1 MRRARTPPSP
11 YRALAHHP
19 ANGQL
24 ADSASLIR
32 SFNIETNP
40 ARPIRPSPLTAS
52 TFPDMPLD
60 LVDRMRSFPLFMS
73 ASEDFLVAIGKYL
86 RPQVHAAHDHI
97 LTEGDEAK
105 AMYWLVRG
113 VVAVT
118 SRDGEAIYAELKPG
132 SFFGEIGVLMNVPRT
147 ATIIARTKCLLLV
160 LKKEDLQLELPKFP
174 DMDKAI
180 RHEAHER
187 LAITAKKRQESGR
200 GLKLDHHQNTARE
213 AIPGEVATGE
223 EGVIKDGV
231 VNNKKRKSP
240 SPGALED
247 PAAGSALGSGG
258 VNVRQTLKELPL
270 FSTLPP
276 DILHQLGLNAQPK
289 TYAPFTDIIRQ
300 GTLGN
305 EIYFIV
311 RGEAEVIHEPPEG
324 QVRKRSKRSSL
335 IRPRLR
341 QGQYF
346 GEVASLGLSQ
356 KRTATVRS
364 ITVVECLMI
373 SGEALDELWRK
384 CPSGLREQVEET
396 ARNRIRKDDGEDVD
410 MTDAESMAGDSAPV
424 TPVQANPQVTF
435 TTPSK
440 PASPVKDE
448 SKQLIP
454 KDPDPYLSVDMENL
468 RNRRR
473 ASLAPPTP
481 PSDSPGT
488 PSTNGGRPQMIDT
501 TTPIKFAWS
510 SMSSPVSEGPTKK
523 ARLSTKPITFKDKGE
538 RKKSLPDDI
547 LITIFQHLNAV
558 DLFRLRS
565 LSTHWLKVLST
576 SLKLCHNVDLSVYN
590 RRVTDDILVN
600 RLAPFLG
607 HRPISVDVS
616 NCFHITDEGFSSFWR
631 LCGRNVKI
639 WKMKS
644 VWEVSANQILEMSD
658 HAKSLEEVDWSNCR
672 KVGDNLLARVVGWV
686 VPDHPPQK
694 QVVISSSA
702 ARLRNQ
708 RQQAHTVTLPPPGTV
723 IGCPQLKRLNLS
735 YCKHITDR
743 SMAHMAAHASNRLQS
758 LSLTRCTSIT
768 DAGFQSWAAF
778 RFVNLSH
785 LCLADCTYLSDNA
798 IVALVN
804 AAKSL
809 THLDLSFC
817 CALSDTATEV
827 VALGLPRLQELK
839 MAFCGS
845 AVSDSSLA
853 CISLHLNDL
862 ERLSVRG
869 CVRVTASGVESVL
882 EGCGRLAW
890 IDVSQCRNLEGWING
905 GGVTRWGYDERT
917 VRISGIDIKSMSII
931 PPRGARNRRARRPV
945 GFVVEKGTGE
955 LPMKQWVTNQD
966 GLDKLQFVDVPE
978 PSELKESEVLVQI
991 QSVSLNYRDTEER
1004 RRETENAPNLVCM
1017 GLYSHHKSIGNDKEI
1032 IPTSDCCGVIVKA
1045 GPGATESGLREGDRV
1060 ASIFNQTH
1068 QTGQVV
1074 EKDMASGLGLPLDG
1088 CLTQY
1093 RVFPAYGLVKVPE
1106 YLTDDEA
1113 ACLPIA
1119 AVTAWMGINS
1129 FQPMGQP
1136 LQGKDKVVLLQGTG
1150 GVAISGLQIAKASGL
1165 TTIITSSSDK
1175 KLELAKSLGADH
1187 IINYK
1192 TTPNWDDTVLELTQ
1206 GRGADVVLEC
1216 GGAQTLSKSF
1226 RCVAFGGLISA
1237 IGYLSGK
1244 EDEAGNRMNANVLAL
1259 SRNVTFKGIL
1269 NGPKDRFG
1277 EMLRVYEREQIRP
1290 VVDRTFEFEKADEAL
1305 KYLFSGGHFG
1315 KVVVRV
1321 Q

>member
-32 SFNIETNP
+32 SFNVETNP

-73 ASEDFLVAIGKYL
+73 ASDDFLIAIGKYL
-86 RPQVHAAHDHI
+86 RPQVHSAHDLI
-97 LTEGDEAK
+97 LTEGDDAK

-180 RHEAHER
+180 RQEAHER
-187 LAITAKKRQESGR
+187 LAITAKKRQENRR
-200 GLKLDHHQNTARE
+200 GLKPESHDGSARE
-213 AIPGEVATGE
+213 AVPGEVPAAE
-223 EGVIKDGV
+223 QGVISDGGV

-247 PAAGSALGSGG
+247 PSAGSALGSG
-258 VNVRQTLKELPL
+258 VVSVRQTLKELPL
-270 FSTLPP
+270 FSALPP
-276 DILHQLGLNAQPK
+276 DILHHLGLNAQPK

-300 GTLGN
+300 GTLGS

-311 RGEAEVIHEPPEG
+311 RGEAEVIHEVPEG
-324 QVRKRSKRSSL
+324 QAQKRSKRSSL
-335 IRPRLR
+335 IRPRLK

-373 SGEALDELWRK
+373 SAEALDDLWKR
-384 CPSGLREQVEET
+384 CPGSLKEQVEET
-396 ARNRIRKDDGEDVD
+396 ARNRIRKDDNDDVE
-410 MTDAESMAGDSAPV
+410 MTDAENEAGDPLPA
-424 TPVQANPQVTF
+424 TPIRTNPQVVF

-440 PASPVKDE
+440 PASPIKDE
-448 SKQLIP
+448 SEHLIP
-454 KDPDPYLSVDMENL
+454 SDPDPFLSVDMENM

-473 ASLAPPTP
+473 ASLTPPTP
-481 PSDSPGT
+481 PNESLST
-488 PSTNGGRPQMIDT
+488 PTANGGRSLIIDT
-501 TTPIKFAWS
+501 TTPVKFVLPT
-510 SMSSPVSEGPTKK
+510 MSSPNSEGPTKK
-523 ARLSTKPITFKDKGE
+523 ARLLDKSPRRGDE
-538 RKKSLPDDI
+538 RKEGVPLPDDI

-558 DLFRLRS
+558 DVFRLRR

-576 SLKLCHNVDLSVYN
+576 STKLCHHVDLASYN
-590 RRVTDDILVN
+590 RQVTDDILIK

-616 NCFHITDEGFSSFWR
+616 NCFHITDEGFSSFWK
-631 LCGRNVKI
+631 LCGKNVKI
-639 WKMKS
+639 WRMKS

-658 HAKSLEEVDWSNCR
+658 HAKNLEEVDWSNCR

-702 ARLRNQ
+702 ARLRGQ
-708 RQQAHTVTLPPPGTV
+708 RQLTHTVTLPPPGTI
-723 IGCPQLKRLNLS
+723 IGCPKLKRLNLS

-743 SMAHMAAHASNRLQS
+743 SMAHMAAHASSRLQS

-768 DAGFQSWAAF
+768 DAGFQSWAPF

-798 IVALVN
+798 IAALVN
-804 AAKSL
+804 AAKAL

-827 VALGLPRLQELK
+827 VALGLPHLRELK

-853 CISLHLNDL
+853 CIALHLNDL

-882 EGCGRLAW
+882 EGCGRLTW

-905 GGVTRWGYDERT
+905 GGVTRWGYDEKTARVT
-917 VRISGIDIKSMSII
+917 GFDIKNMNLI
-931 PPRGARNRRARRPV
+931 PPRGVRNRRARRPV
-945 GFVVEKGTGE
+945 GFVVEKGPGE
-955 LPMKQWVTNQD
+955 L
-966 GLDKLQFVDVPE
+966 
-978 PSELKESEVLVQI
+978 
-991 QSVSLNYRDTEER
+991 R
-1004 RRETENAPNLVCM
+1004 
-1017 GLYSHHKSIGNDKEI
+1017 
-1032 IPTSDCCGVIVKA
+1032 
-1045 GPGATESGLREGDRV
+1045 
-1060 ASIFNQTH
+1060 
-1068 QTGQVV
+1068 
-1074 EKDMASGLGLPLDG
+1074 
-1088 CLTQY
+1088 
-1093 RVFPAYGLVKVPE
+1093 
-1106 YLTDDEA
+1106 
-1113 ACLPIA
+1113 
-1119 AVTAWMGINS
+1119 
-1129 FQPMGQP
+1129 
-1136 LQGKDKVVLLQGTG
+1136 
-1150 GVAISGLQIAKASGL
+1150 
-1165 TTIITSSSDK
+1165 
-1175 KLELAKSLGADH
+1175 
-1187 IINYK
+1187 
-1192 TTPNWDDTVLELTQ
+1192 
-1206 GRGADVVLEC
+1206 
-1216 GGAQTLSKSF
+1216 
-1226 RCVAFGGLISA
+1226 
-1237 IGYLSGK
+1237 
-1244 EDEAGNRMNANVLAL
+1244 
-1259 SRNVTFKGIL
+1259 
-1269 NGPKDRFG
+1269 
-1277 EMLRVYEREQIRP
+1277 
-1290 VVDRTFEFEKADEAL
+1290 
-1305 KYLFSGGHFG
+1305 
-1315 KVVVRV
+1315 
-1321 Q
+1321 

>member
-24 ADSASLIR
+24 PDSASLIR
-32 SFNIETNP
+32 SFNVETNP

-73 ASEDFLVAIGKYL
+73 ASDDFLIAIGKYL
-86 RPQVHAAHDHI
+86 RPQ
-97 LTEGDEAK
+97 GDEAK

-113 VVAVT
+113 VVA
-118 SRDGEAIYAELKPG
+118 LKPG

-147 ATIIARTKCLLLV
+147 ATIIAQ
-160 LKKEDLQLELPKFP
+160 DLHIELPKFP
-174 DMDKAI
+174 DMEKAI

-187 LAITAKKRQESGR
+187 GR
-200 GLKLDHHQNTARE
+200 APKLENPKIHARD
-213 AIPGEVATGE
+213 AAPGEVTTGD
-223 EGVIKDGV
+223 EG
-231 VNNKKRKSP
+231 RKSP

-247 PAAGSALGSGG
+247 LTAGSALGSGL

-276 DILHQLGLNAQPK
+276 DILHFLGMSAQPK
-289 TYAPFTDIIRQ
+289 TYSPFTDIIRQ

-311 RGEAEVIHEPPEG
+311 RGEAEVIHETPEG
-324 QVRKRSKRSSL
+324 QTQKRAKRSSL

-373 SGEALDELWRK
+373 NGEALDELWKR
-384 CPSGLREQVEET
+384 CPSSLREQVEET
-396 ARNRIRKDDGEDVD
+396 ARNRIRKDDTEDVE
-410 MTDAESMAGDSAPV
+410 MADAENTTGDTVTATSTRV
-424 TPVQANPQVTF
+424 TPQVIF

-440 PASPVKDE
+440 SASPIKDE
-448 SKQLIP
+448 SEQLIP
-454 KDPDPYLSVDMENL
+454 KDPDPYLSVDMENM

-481 PSDSPGT
+481 PSDSPSV
-488 PSTNGGRPQMIDT
+488 PIVNGARPRMIDT
-501 TTPIKFAWS
+501 TTPVKLT
-510 SMSSPVSEGPTKK
+510 MPPMPSPDSEGPTKR
-523 ARLSTKPITFKDKGE
+523 ARLLDT
-538 RKKSLPDDI
+538 RSLSDDAEQQKMRLPNDI
-547 LITIFQHLNAV
+547 LINIFQYLNAV
-558 DLFRLRS
+558 DLFRLRR
-565 LSTHWLKVLST
+565 LSTHWLEVLST
-576 SLKLCHNVDLSVYN
+576 SPKLCHRVDLSPYN

-600 RLAPFLG
+600 RLAPFLS

-616 NCFHITDEGFSSFWR
+616 NCFHITDEGFSSFWK
-631 LCGRNVKI
+631 LSGKNVKI

-694 QVVISSSA
+694 QVVIASSA
-702 ARLRNQ
+702 ARLKGQ
-708 RQQAHTVTLPPPGTV
+708 RQQTQTVTLPPPGTV
-723 IGCPQLKRLNLS
+723 IGCPKLKRLNLS

-743 SMAHMAAHASNRLQS
+743 SMAHMAAHASHRLQS

-768 DAGFQSWAAF
+768 DAGFQSWAPF

-804 AAKSL
+804 AAKAL

-827 VALGLPRLQELK
+827 VALGLPHLRELK

-845 AVSDSSLA
+845 AVSDNSLA
-853 CISLHLNDL
+853 CIALHLNDL

-869 CVRVTASGVESVL
+869 CVRVTSAGVESVL
-882 EGCGRLAW
+882 EGCGQLAW
-890 IDVSQCRNLEGWING
+890 TDISQCRNLESWVNS
-905 GGVTRWGYDERT
+905 GGVTRWGYDERSP
-917 VRISGIDIKSMSII
+917 RIAGLDMKNMSIL
-931 PPRGARNRRARRPV
+931 PPTGARNRRARRPV
-945 GFVVEKGTGE
+945 AFVM
-955 LPMKQWVTNQD
+955 MKQWFAYQN
-966 GLDKLQFVDVPE
+966 GLDKLRLVDVPE
-978 PSELKESEVLVQI
+978 PSELKEGEVLVKI
-991 QSVSLNYRDTEER
+991 HSVSLNFRDTE
-1004 RRETENAPNLVCM
+1004 VCM
-1017 GLYSHHKSIGNDKEI
+1017 GVYGNHKSAKQGNEVV
-1032 IPTSDCCGVIVKA
+1032 PTSDCCGTVVKI
-1045 GPGATESGLREGDRV
+1045 GRGVSNLGLKEGDRV

-1068 QTGQVV
+1068 LTGQMVA
-1074 EKDMASGLGLPLDG
+1074 EHFDSGLGLPLSG

-1093 RVFPAYGLVKVPE
+1093 RVFPAYGLVKVPQ
-1106 YLTDDEA
+1106 YLTNDEV

-1119 AVTAWMGINS
+1119 TVTAWMSINT
-1129 FQPMGQP
+1129 FQPIGQP

-1150 GVAISGLQIAKASGL
+1150 GVSIAGLQIAKALGL
-1165 TTIITSSSDK
+1165 TTIITSSSDA
-1175 KLELAKSLGADH
+1175 KLERAKKLGADH
-1187 IINYK
+1187 TINYNK
-1192 TTPNWDDTVLELTQ
+1192 EPNWDEVALKLTN
-1206 GRGADVVLEC
+1206 GRGVDVVLEC
-1216 GGAQTLSKSF
+1216 GGAQTLTKSF

-1237 IGYLSGK
+1237 FGYRSGK
-1244 EDEAGNRMNANVLAL
+1244 EDAAGDRVNTNVLAL
-1259 SRNVTFKGIL
+1259 SRNVTLKGIL
-1269 NGPKDRFG
+1269 NGPKDRF
-1277 EMLRVYEREQIRP
+1277 EEALRLYEKEQIQP
-1290 VVDRTFEFEKADEAL
+1290 VIDRTFEFEQADEAL
-1305 KYLFSGGHFG
+1305 KYLFSGSHFG
-1315 KVVVRV
+1315 KVVVKV
-1321 Q
+1321 P

>member
-24 ADSASLIR
+24 PDSVSLIR
-32 SFNIETNP
+32 SFNVETNP

-73 ASEDFLVAIGKYL
+73 ASDDFLIAIGKYL
-86 RPQVHAAHDHI
+86 RPQVHSAHDLI

-160 LKKEDLQLELPKFP
+160 LKKEDLHIELPKFP
-174 DMDKAI
+174 EMEKAI

-187 LAITAKKRQESGR
+187 LAVTEKKRRESGR
-200 GLKLDHHQNTARE
+200 GPKLENPKIHTRDA
-213 AIPGEVATGE
+213 APGEVTTGDE
-223 EGVIKDGV
+223 GIIRNGGVI
-231 VNNKKRKSP
+231 NTKKRKSP

-247 PAAGSALGSGG
+247 LTAGSALGSGL

-276 DILHQLGLNAQPK
+276 DILHFLGMSAQPK
-289 TYAPFTDIIRQ
+289 TYSPFTDIIRQ

-324 QVRKRSKRSSL
+324 QTQKRAKRSSL

-373 SGEALDELWRK
+373 NGEALDELWKR
-384 CPSGLREQVEET
+384 CPSSLREQVEET
-396 ARNRIRKDDGEDVD
+396 ARNRIRKDDTEDV
-410 MTDAESMAGDSAPV
+410 EMADVENATGDTVAATSTRV
-424 TPVQANPQVTF
+424 TPQVIF

-440 PASPVKDE
+440 SASPIKDE
-448 SKQLIP
+448 SEQLVP
-454 KDPDPYLSVDMENL
+454 KDPDPYLSVDMENM

-481 PSDSPGT
+481 PSDSPGVPT
-488 PSTNGGRPQMIDT
+488 VNGARPRTIDT
-501 TTPIKFAWS
+501 TTRLTMPP
-510 SMSSPVSEGPTKK
+510 MPSPDSEGPTKR
-523 ARLSTKPITFKDKGE
+523 ARLLDTPSYSDDAE
-538 RKKSLPDDI
+538 RKMPLPNDI
-547 LITIFQHLNAV
+547 LITIFQYLNAV
-558 DLFRLRS
+558 DLFRLRR
-565 LSTHWLKVLST
+565 LSTHWLEVLST
-576 SLKLCHNVDLSVYN
+576 SPKLCHRVDLSSYN

-616 NCFHITDEGFSSFWR
+616 NCFHITDEGFSSFWK
-631 LCGRNVKI
+631 LCGKNVKI

-694 QVVISSSA
+694 QVVIASSA
-702 ARLRNQ
+702 ARLKGQ
-708 RQQAHTVTLPPPGTV
+708 RQQTQTVTLPPPGTV
-723 IGCPQLKRLNLS
+723 IGCPKLKRLNLS

-743 SMAHMAAHASNRLQS
+743 SMAHMAAHASQRLQS

-768 DAGFQSWAAF
+768 DAGFQSWAPF

-804 AAKSL
+804 AAKAL

-827 VALGLPRLQELK
+827 VALGLPHLRELK

-845 AVSDSSLA
+845 AVSDNSLA
-853 CISLHLNDL
+853 CIALHLNDL

-869 CVRVTASGVESVL
+869 CVRVTSAGVESVL
-882 EGCGRLAW
+882 EGCGQLAW
-890 IDVSQCRNLEGWING
+890 TDISQCRNLESWVNN
-905 GGVTRWGYDERT
+905 GGVTRWGYDERSP
-917 VRISGIDIKSMSII
+917 RIAGLDMKNMSIL
-931 PPRGARNRRARRPV
+931 PPTGARNRRARRPV
-945 GFVVEKGTGE
+945 AFVVEKGPGE
-955 LPMKQWVTNQD
+955 L
-966 GLDKLQFVDVPE
+966 
-978 PSELKESEVLVQI
+978 
-991 QSVSLNYRDTEER
+991 R
-1004 RRETENAPNLVCM
+1004 
-1017 GLYSHHKSIGNDKEI
+1017 
-1032 IPTSDCCGVIVKA
+1032 
-1045 GPGATESGLREGDRV
+1045 
-1060 ASIFNQTH
+1060 
-1068 QTGQVV
+1068 
-1074 EKDMASGLGLPLDG
+1074 
-1088 CLTQY
+1088 
-1093 RVFPAYGLVKVPE
+1093 
-1106 YLTDDEA
+1106 
-1113 ACLPIA
+1113 
-1119 AVTAWMGINS
+1119 
-1129 FQPMGQP
+1129 
-1136 LQGKDKVVLLQGTG
+1136 
-1150 GVAISGLQIAKASGL
+1150 
-1165 TTIITSSSDK
+1165 
-1175 KLELAKSLGADH
+1175 
-1187 IINYK
+1187 
-1192 TTPNWDDTVLELTQ
+1192 
-1206 GRGADVVLEC
+1206 
-1216 GGAQTLSKSF
+1216 
-1226 RCVAFGGLISA
+1226 
-1237 IGYLSGK
+1237 
-1244 EDEAGNRMNANVLAL
+1244 
-1259 SRNVTFKGIL
+1259 
-1269 NGPKDRFG
+1269 
-1277 EMLRVYEREQIRP
+1277 
-1290 VVDRTFEFEKADEAL
+1290 
-1305 KYLFSGGHFG
+1305 
-1315 KVVVRV
+1315 
-1321 Q
+1321 